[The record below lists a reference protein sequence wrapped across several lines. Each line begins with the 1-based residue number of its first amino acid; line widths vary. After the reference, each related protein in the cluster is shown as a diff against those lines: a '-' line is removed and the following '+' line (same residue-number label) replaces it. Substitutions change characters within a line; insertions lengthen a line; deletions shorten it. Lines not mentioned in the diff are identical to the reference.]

1 MMATLP
7 QARFRSMRPS
17 KLLLLLILIV
27 LLPACSTLFGKH
39 ENPNNMTV
47 QQLYA
52 RATKAIKV
60 GNFTRAEGIYTRLIA
75 RFPYG
80 PYTQRAQI
88 NLAFAQYKEDKPDDA
103 YSTVHRYIRTYPAAK
118 DITYAYYLLGLI
130 NFNRSGGLLSRLFP
144 VDRTERDQGY
154 AVQSFDDFS
163 QLLQRYPNS
172 RYSQAAR
179 QRMIWLRNGLAK
191 SELNTAMY
199 YYQREAY
206 IGALHRAIYI
216 VKHYQRA
223 PQIGDALALMI
234 KCYEQLGD
242 QKLAKQTLQVLKL
255 NYPNHP
261 YFKDPEGW
269 PHFHSMWWR
278 LIPLFG

>member
-1 MMATLP
+1 MMPTLP
-7 QARFRSMRPS
+7 QAWFRSMRLS
-17 KLLLLLILIV
+17 KLLPLLVLIL
-27 LLPACSTLFGKH
+27 LLPACSTLFGSR

-60 GNFTRAEGIYTRLIA
+60 GNFARAERIYTRLIA

-88 NLAFAQYKEDKPDDA
+88 NLAYAQYKEDKPDDA
-103 YSTVHRYIRTYPAAK
+103 YSTARRYIRTYPAAK
-118 DITYAYYLLGLI
+118 DIAYAYYLLGLI

-172 RYSQAAR
+172 RYAKTAR

-206 IGALHRAIYI
+206 IGALNRAIYI

-223 PQIGDALALMI
+223 PQVGDALALMI

-242 QKLAKQTLQVLKL
+242 QKLANQALQVLKL

-261 YFKDPEGW
+261 YFKDHGNW
-269 PHFHSMWWR
+269 PHFRSMWWR
-278 LIPLFG
+278 LVPLFG